1 MRYLEFDEAIRLQ
14 V

>member
-1 MRYLEFDEAIRLQ
+1 MRYLEFDKAIRLQ